1 MDGNSVIKSGIS
13 GWAWIGIITGIL
25 LIGAVVVLVV
35 KSKSDDTEEVTERHT
50 SEMVDQNLFK

>member
-25 LIGAVVVLVV
+25 LIGAVVVLVL
-35 KSKSDDTEEVTERHT
+35 KEKKDDEEVTERHT